1 MASHISVAP
10 GIVSLYLLSG
20 VYIMQ
25 NTIVME
31 GGGDDSEKFKNEGA
45 VE

>member
-20 VYIMQ
+20 VYITQ
-25 NTIVME
+25 NAIVM
-31 GGGDDSEKFKNEGA
+31 GGGDDSEKLKVKKQGNK
-45 VE
+45 